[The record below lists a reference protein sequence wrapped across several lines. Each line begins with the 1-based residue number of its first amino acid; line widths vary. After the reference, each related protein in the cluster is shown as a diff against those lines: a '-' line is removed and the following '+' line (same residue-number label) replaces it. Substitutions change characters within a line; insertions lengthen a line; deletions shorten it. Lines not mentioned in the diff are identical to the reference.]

1 MCLHPSSYPP
11 SSGHRPFITTTAR
24 TALRRDGRNGC
35 KHGDVERR
43 LDDWH
48 KAGWPKR
55 ANCSNESVMVRL
67 PYQQS
72 ADRLPTFPVVFF
84 SLLASISSTRWMH
97 SSSRMYTHIS
107 ECNSFISLSDGL
119 AVYTFPLY
127 NTLAVQKRLACS
139 TEPVRAPNPSNATT
153 LPLKRASPGYATNCA
168 CDVER
173 RLAHASF
180 GLLLPHHE
188 LLRHLLW

>member
-1 MCLHPSSYPP
+1 MPGAVSGSHTMPWQPTLIPTTPLVQCLHSSYPP
-11 SSGHRPFITTTAR
+11 SSGHRTFIATTAR
-24 TALRRDGRNGC
+24 TSSRRDGRNGC

-55 ANCSNESVMVRL
+55 ANCNNESVMHRSARQGGCKLIPDVHTYHLGVQFVYLTLRRL
-67 PYQQS
+67 RGVY
-72 ADRLPTFPVVFF
+72 LP
-84 SLLASISSTRWMH
+84 SLQHPRGSKTTRMFNRARACTESIQRY
-97 SSSRMYTHIS
+97 YT
-107 ECNSFISLSDGL
+107 
-119 AVYTFPLY
+119 A
-127 NTLAVQKRLACS
+127 
-139 TEPVRAPNPSNATT
+139 
-153 LPLKRASPGYATNCA
+153 LKRASPGYATNCA

-188 LLRHLLW
+188 LLRHLW